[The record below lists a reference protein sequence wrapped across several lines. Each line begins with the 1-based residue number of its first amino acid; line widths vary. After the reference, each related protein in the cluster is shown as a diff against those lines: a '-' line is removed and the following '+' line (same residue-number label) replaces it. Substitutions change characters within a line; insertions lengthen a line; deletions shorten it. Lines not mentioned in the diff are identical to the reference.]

1 MSDHDLFVLLSLLV
15 EAALFFK
22 FLQFFWRHS
31 GVETTATV
39 GAMIVMGIFPVNALA
54 ETEVPIWVCWT
65 LGITGLATIIAAHTV
80 LRFLHRMSG
89 RKSDREKRADASK

>member
-39 GAMIVMGIFPVNALA
+39 GMMIVMAVFPVNAIM
-54 ETEVPIWVCWT
+54 ETEVPAWVCWT
-65 LGITGLATIIAAHTV
+65 LVLTGLAMVAATTL
-80 LRFLHRMSG
+80 LRLLRCMSG
-89 RKSDREKRADASK
+89 RKSDREKRRDASK